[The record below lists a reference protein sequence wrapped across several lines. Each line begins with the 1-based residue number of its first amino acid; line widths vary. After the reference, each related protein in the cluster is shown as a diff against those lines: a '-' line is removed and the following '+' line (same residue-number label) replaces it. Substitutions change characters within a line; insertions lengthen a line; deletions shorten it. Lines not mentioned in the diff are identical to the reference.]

1 MTSYEFEPNPEFYG
15 EMMETNMSAREQLSR
30 ICGTNDK
37 VLTELNKSQIE
48 RLVSY
53 ILKMSHFI
61 VKKQILYLN
70 PLQTALK
77 INYTIKRS
85 LRVCLNIL

>member
-1 MTSYEFEPNPEFYG
+1 
-15 EMMETNMSAREQLSR
+15 METNMSAREQLSR

-53 ILKMSHFI
+53 IF
-61 VKKQILYLN
+61 KK
-70 PLQTALK
+70 
-77 INYTIKRS
+77 
-85 LRVCLNIL
+85 